1 MTIAVPVSLQ
11 SAEPDTCQCITPGLC
26 GPHWASSAFASP
38 YCPGITV
45 ATGIWSRYS
54 APVAFCTSCGG
65 EVKPGGRFCK
75 HCGTPT
81 PSAETGQPAPPA
93 VTPTEMSAATAPVSV
108 IPTAPAPPATA
119 PVDTWSNYAS
129 NTPPQYLSSQLKARP
144 LWRNPVTLAVAGV
157 VIIAIVA
164 AVVLLAGSSSSSAQT
179 TASGAIRDLQTGN
192 WSNLCALAEPSER
205 ASCNDALRSQT
216 TSASFP
222 KITLA
227 SVVVSPSGNQATATI
242 TCAGAS
248 YCAHFTGANATA
260 QLVKLNGTWY
270 ILGDF
275 TAPPT
280 GSGSTGNSGAGT
292 TPTTQNSGNSGSGRR
307 TQNSGNTGNSGFSG
321 DSGNSG
327 FSGNS
332 GNSGFSGNSGNLGVQ
347 GNSGSIGNSGN
358 S

>member
-1 MTIAVPVSLQ
+1 
-11 SAEPDTCQCITPGLC
+11 
-26 GPHWASSAFASP
+26 
-38 YCPGITV
+38 
-45 ATGIWSRYS
+45 
-54 APVAFCTSCGG
+54 
-65 EVKPGGRFCK
+65 
-75 HCGTPT
+75 
-81 PSAETGQPAPPA
+81 
-93 VTPTEMSAATAPVSV
+93 
-108 IPTAPAPPATA
+108 
-119 PVDTWSNYAS
+119 
-129 NTPPQYLSSQLKARP
+129 
-144 LWRNPVTLAVAGV
+144 VTLAVAGV

-292 TPTTQNSGNSGSGRR
+292 TPTTQNSGSGRR

-327 FSGNS
+327 FSGDS